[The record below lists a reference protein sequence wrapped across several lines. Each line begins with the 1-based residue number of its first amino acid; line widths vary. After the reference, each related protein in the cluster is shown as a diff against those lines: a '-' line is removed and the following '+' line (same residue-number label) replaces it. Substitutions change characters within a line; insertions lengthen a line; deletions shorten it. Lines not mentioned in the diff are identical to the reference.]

1 MSPRRSRHAGTAAV
15 ALAGMLALG
24 ATLADAPASAQPAD
38 IASGSGSGSGSLG
51 SSGSSGSTDSGSGA
65 ANDPVSTLPA
75 PAVTALRLDGAANFR
90 DIGGYRTSD
99 GHTVRTGV
107 AFRSNRL
114 AGLTDADLAKL
125 TTAGIALDVD
135 LRNGSERSSAPDRV
149 PTGAQYKVADV
160 VSFDSGVSFHEF
172 PVITLGRGVI
182 DGLINGSSD
191 LVQSVDYPLMVD
203 FHGSDVAFG
212 TLLRSLA
219 ANPGATVYHC
229 TSGKDRTGWAT
240 AVLLTLLGVPRDV
253 VNADYLASNTELGD
267 PKSVQLSWLEAAF
280 GEVDRLYGSVDIYVR
295 DGLGLDQATIDAL
308 RAKFLA

>member
-1 MSPRRSRHAGTAAV
+1 MSSRRTLRADTAAV
-15 ALAGMLALG
+15 ALTGMIALG
-24 ATLADAPASAQPAD
+24 AVLGASPATAAPADVASGS
-38 IASGSGSGSGSLG
+38 ASGSGGFG
-51 SSGSSGSTDSGSGA
+51 SSGSSDSGSSG

-75 PAVTALRLDGAANFR
+75 PASTAIKLDGATNFR
-90 DIGGYRTSD
+90 DIGGYRTTD

-114 AGLTDADLAKL
+114 AGLTDADLTKL
-125 TTAGIALDVD
+125 SAATVTLDVD
-135 LRNGSERSSAPDRV
+135 LRSGSERSSAPDRV

-160 VSFDSGVSFHEF
+160 ISFDSGISFHEL
-172 PVITLGRGVI
+172 PPITLGRAVI

-191 LVQSVDYPLMVD
+191 MVQSIDYPFMVN

-212 TLLRSLA
+212 TLLRSIA
-219 ANPGATVYHC
+219 GNTSGATVYHC

-253 VNADYLASNTELGD
+253 VNADYLASNAELGD
-267 PKSVQLSWLEAAF
+267 PKAVQLSWLEAAF
-280 GEVDRLYGSVDIYVR
+280 NEVDRLYGSIDKYVR

-308 RAKFLA
+308 RAKLLA

>member
-1 MSPRRSRHAGTAAV
+1 MSSRQARRVELTTI
-15 ALAGMLALG
+15 ALAGMIALGPALG
-24 ATLADAPASAQPAD
+24 AAVATAQPAD
-38 IASGSGSGSGSLG
+38 VASGSGSGSGSFG
-51 SSGSSGSTDSGSGA
+51 SSGSAGSGSAG

-75 PAVTALRLDGAANFR
+75 PATTAIRLAGATNFR

-107 AFRSNRL
+107 AFRSNGL
-114 AGLTDADLAKL
+114 DGLTDADLAKL
-125 TTAGIALDVD
+125 TAAGVTLDVD

-172 PVITLGRGVI
+172 PVITLGRAVI
-182 DGLINGSSD
+182 DGLVNGSSD
-191 LVQSVDYPLMVD
+191 LKMSIQYPFMVD

-212 TLLRSLA
+212 TLLRSIA
-219 ANPGATVYHC
+219 GNSSGATVYHC

-240 AVLLTLLGVPRDV
+240 ATLLTLLGVPRDV
-253 VNADYLASNTELGD
+253 VNADFLASNTQLGD
-267 PKSVQLSWLEAAF
+267 PKAVELSWLEAAF
-280 GEVDRLYGSVDIYVR
+280 NEVDRIYGSFDKYVR

-308 RAKFLA
+308 RAKLLV

>member
-1 MSPRRSRHAGTAAV
+1 MSPPTARRVHSAAV
-15 ALAGMLALG
+15 ALAGLLALG
-24 ATLADAPASAQPAD
+24 TALGQAPTLAQPAD

-51 SSGSSGSTDSGSGA
+51 SSGSSDSGSGA

-75 PAVTALRLDGAANFR
+75 PATTALKLDGAANFR

-99 GHTVRTGV
+99 GHTVRTGI

-125 TTAGIALDVD
+125 STAGVTLDVD
-135 LRNGSERSSAPDRV
+135 LRNGSERGSAPDRV
-149 PTGAQYKVADV
+149 PTGARYQVADV

-172 PVITLGRGVI
+172 PAITLGRGVI

-212 TLLRSLA
+212 ALLRSLA
-219 ANPGATVYHC
+219 ANTGATVYHC

-267 PKSVQLSWLEAAF
+267 PKAVQLSWLEAAF
-280 GEVDRLYGSVDIYVR
+280 AEVDRLYGSVDKYVR
-295 DGLGLDQATIDAL
+295 DGLGLDQATIDTL
-308 RAKFLA
+308 RAKLLA

>member
-1 MSPRRSRHAGTAAV
+1 MSSRRTLRADTAAV
-15 ALAGMLALG
+15 ALTGMIALG
-24 ATLADAPASAQPAD
+24 AVLSASPATAAPTD
-38 IASGSGSGSGSLG
+38 IASGSASGSGGFG
-51 SSGSSGSTDSGSGA
+51 SSGSSDSGSSG

-75 PAVTALRLDGAANFR
+75 PTTTAIKLDGATNFR
-90 DIGGYRTSD
+90 DIGGYRTTD

-114 AGLTDADLAKL
+114 AGLTDTDLIKL
-125 TTAGIALDVD
+125 SAATVTLDVD
-135 LRNGSERSSAPDRV
+135 LRSGSERSSAPDRV

-160 VSFDSGVSFHEF
+160 ISFDSGISFHEL
-172 PVITLGRGVI
+172 PPITLGRAVI

-191 LVQSVDYPLMVD
+191 MVQSIDYPFMVN

-212 TLLRSLA
+212 TLLRSIA
-219 ANPGATVYHC
+219 GNTGGATVYHC

-253 VNADYLASNTELGD
+253 VNADYLASNAELGD
-267 PKSVQLSWLEAAF
+267 PKAVQLSWLEAAF
-280 GEVDRLYGSVDIYVR
+280 NEVDRLYGSVDKYVR

-308 RAKFLA
+308 RAKLLA

>member
-1 MSPRRSRHAGTAAV
+1 
-15 ALAGMLALG
+15 MLALG
-24 ATLADAPASAQPAD
+24 AALADAPASAQPAD
-38 IASGSGSGSGSLG
+38 IASGSGSGSGSFG
-51 SSGSSGSTDSGSGA
+51 SSGSADSGSGA

-75 PAVTALRLDGAANFR
+75 PASTALRLDGAANFR
-90 DIGGYRTSD
+90 DIGGYRTAD
-99 GHTVRTGV
+99 GRTVRTGV

-125 TTAGIALDVD
+125 STAGVTLDVD

-149 PTGAQYKVADV
+149 PTGAQYRVADV

-191 LVQSVDYPLMVD
+191 LVQSADYPLMVD

-219 ANPGATVYHC
+219 TNSGAAVYHC

-267 PKSVQLSWLEAAF
+267 PKAVQLSWLEAAF
-280 GEVDRLYGSVDIYVR
+280 GEVDRLYGSVDTYVR

-308 RAKFLA
+308 RAKLLA

>member
-1 MSPRRSRHAGTAAV
+1 MSPSKSRRGGAAV

-24 ATLADAPASAQPAD
+24 AALADAPASAQPAD
-38 IASGSGSGSGSLG
+38 IASGSGSGSGSFG
-51 SSGSSGSTDSGSGA
+51 SSGSADSGSGA

-75 PAVTALRLDGAANFR
+75 PASTALRLDGAANFR
-90 DIGGYRTSD
+90 DIGGYRTAD
-99 GHTVRTGV
+99 GRTVRTGV

-125 TTAGIALDVD
+125 STAGVTLDVD

-149 PTGAQYKVADV
+149 PTGAQYRVADV

-191 LVQSVDYPLMVD
+191 LVQSADYPLMVD

-219 ANPGATVYHC
+219 TNSGAAVYHC

-267 PKSVQLSWLEAAF
+267 PKAVQLSWLEAAF
-280 GEVDRLYGSVDIYVR
+280 GEVDRLYGSVDTYVR

-308 RAKFLA
+308 RAKLLA

>member
-1 MSPRRSRHAGTAAV
+1 MSPRKARRADTATL
-15 ALAGMLALG
+15 ALAGMITLGAALG
-24 ATLADAPASAQPAD
+24 AAPAPAQPAD
-38 IASGSGSGSGSLG
+38 IASGSGSGSGSFG
-51 SSGSSGSTDSGSGA
+51 SSGSAGSGSAGV
-65 ANDPVSTLPA
+65 NDPVSTLPA
-75 PAVTALRLDGAANFR
+75 PASTAIRLDGAANFR

-99 GHTVRTGV
+99 GHTVRTSV

-125 TTAGIALDVD
+125 GTAGVTLDVD

-160 VSFDSGVSFHEF
+160 ISFDSGISFHEF

-182 DGLINGSSD
+182 DGLLNGSSD
-191 LVQSVDYPLMVD
+191 LVQSIDYPLMVD

-212 TLLRSLA
+212 TLLRSIA
-219 ANPGATVYHC
+219 ANTSGATVYHC

-267 PKSVQLSWLEAAF
+267 PKAVQLSWVEAAF
-280 GEVDRLYGSVDIYVR
+280 NEVDRLYGSFDKYVR

-308 RAKFLA
+308 RAKLLA